1 MWYQIAKIQLR
12 VTPTLYTARQT
23 RRVSQQSADH
33 VSKPRYEKSP
43 LLRFGMKE
51 CTYGLD
57 GFLVLVQMHTRGVGD
72 LWGHTCVFQMALAN
86 WFSGSLPRSGML
98 EIFMNDAHVVAH
110 VAFFESW
117 FCDHTQ
123 NSMKLP

>member
-1 MWYQIAKIQLR
+1 MVPGLR
-12 VTPTLYTARQT
+12 RHNYGPRLRFHTARQT

-57 GFLVLVQMHTRGVGD
+57 GFLVLVQMHTRGVGG
-72 LWGHTCVFQMALAN
+72 LWGHTCVFQMALAD

-98 EIFMNDAHVVAH
+98 EMFMIDAYVVAN
-110 VAFFESW
+110 VAFSKRGSVTT
-117 FCDHTQ
+117 DQ
-123 NSMKLP
+123 SL